1 MTVRELFTYRVFTVS
16 NFLSLSRVLL
26 LPLLWLTLQKGSDEP
41 TWNYYSIAILCLMIL
56 TDFFDGLI
64 ARLLGQ
70 ESPLGQYLDPVAD
83 KLAILGGLIMLVIHR
98 AYPVWVVVFIF
109 LREAAGT
116 FIGGYLLIKKNI
128 LGKPNWWG
136 KFGVGFCALS
146 GLAYLVEWQYKEYTI
161 WLLVFTFLGGIAAY
175 AKTYW
180 RTVFG

>member
-16 NFLSLSRVLL
+16 NFLSLSRILL
-26 LPLLWLTLQKGSDEP
+26 LPFLWYTIKQGSADP
-41 TWNYYSIAILCLMIL
+41 DYHYYAIGILILMVL
-56 TDFFDGLI
+56 SDFFDGMI

-83 KLAILGGLIMLVIHR
+83 KFAILGGLTMLVIHR
-98 AYPVWVVVFIF
+98 AYPVWVVIFIF
-109 LREAAGT
+109 LREVAGT
-116 FIGGYLLIKKNI
+116 FLGGYLLIKKNI

-161 WLLVFTFLGGIAAY
+161 WPLVVTFIGGIAGY